1 MRGGIRRWVLQVVKP
16 KPAEVDAKFLRV
28 GAGAYLHGESVLA
41 LLGLADVNPRHIKV
55 AVPRRA
61 RPSLPPFVELTHVKA
76 DMRTTLYEGLS
87 RELHRSA
94 GERALPRAANPE
106 PLMQRRPRH
115 ASPGRDGARRGRSD
129 AFGGGL
135 TTPHWRTRRSG
146 FPRMPGSPSW
156 ATNPKASRQTNS
168 RRCSDSTS
176 LPRAGLSRRP
186 SRSALHMCVATL
198 PLSV

>member
-106 PLMQRRPRH
+106 PLRQRRPRPS
-115 ASPGRDGARRGRSD
+115 SPGRDGARRGRSD
-129 AFGGGL
+129 ASGGRDQAAPLPPAVPSSHVMQPFNVQLDCRRVTGGL
-135 TTPHWRTRRSG
+135 ATSHWRT
-146 FPRMPGSPSW
+146 
-156 ATNPKASRQTNS
+156 
-168 RRCSDSTS
+168 
-176 LPRAGLSRRP
+176 
-186 SRSALHMCVATL
+186 
-198 PLSV
+198 

>member
-1 MRGGIRRWVLQVVKP
+1 MAEMTYRQIVREIAIDSYGYVTTTQAVAAGVPAIELPKLAARGGLDHVAYGLYRVPDLPSTAYDQF
-16 KPAEVDAKFLRV
+16 AEALLRV
-28 GAGAYLHGESVLA
+28 GEGAYLHGESVLA

-106 PLMQRRPRH
+106 PLRQRRPRPS
-115 ASPGRDGARRGRSD
+115 SPGRDGARRGRSD
-129 AFGGGL
+129 ASGGRDQG
-135 TTPHWRTRRSG
+135 R
-146 FPRMPGSPSW
+146 
-156 ATNPKASRQTNS
+156 
-168 RRCSDSTS
+168 
-176 LPRAGLSRRP
+176 
-186 SRSALHMCVATL
+186 
-198 PLSV
+198 

>member
-1 MRGGIRRWVLQVVKP
+1 MRGGIRRWVSQVVKP

-41 LLGLADVNPRHIKV
+41 LLGLAEVNPRHIKV

-94 GERALPRAANPE
+94 GARALPRAANPE
-106 PLMQRRPRH
+106 P
-115 ASPGRDGARRGRSD
+115 
-129 AFGGGL
+129 
-135 TTPHWRTRRSG
+135 
-146 FPRMPGSPSW
+146 
-156 ATNPKASRQTNS
+156 
-168 RRCSDSTS
+168 
-176 LPRAGLSRRP
+176 
-186 SRSALHMCVATL
+186 
-198 PLSV
+198 